1 MAQGNAS
8 RARGPAA
15 EVLRG
20 FRVGVTADRRAD
32 DLIAAL
38 ERRGA
43 QVLHAPAVTV
53 APNEQDGALVID
65 TREVIMARPDVM
77 LVTTGYGMRR
87 WFEVADAAGLGA
99 ELTAVLEQARIFAR
113 GPKAH
118 GAVRA
123 AGLLD
128 AEVSEMETTASLV
141 DAMIAAGLTGRS
153 VAIQLHGFTDDIQLA
168 RLREVSTSVLTV
180 TPYRWARPSARER
193 LPRLIR
199 AACLRQLDAV
209 TFTSAPAAKA
219 VLDTAEDLGLRADL
233 VRAMTEH
240 VAPVAVGPV
249 TAGPLA
255 VAGIPVVVP
264 ERYRLGAL
272 IRLVTE
278 ELVERHVR
286 RFRSGGTA
294 IEVRGRCVLVDGR
307 QVMLGPN
314 ALLIFTTLAASESVV
329 SRQELVDRLPDGLD
343 DHALEVAMSRLRRS
357 LGVPGLISTV
367 VKRGYRL
374 NAARVA

>member
-1 MAQGNAS
+1 MAPLS
-8 RARGPAA
+8 
-15 EVLRG
+15 G

-43 QVLHAPAVTV
+43 QVLHAPALTV

-65 TREVIMARPDVM
+65 TREVILARPDVV

-87 WFEVADAAGLGA
+87 WFEAADAAGIGA
-99 ELTAVLEQARIFAR
+99 ELTAVLEQSRIFAR

-128 AEVSEMETTASLV
+128 AEVSETETTASLV
-141 DAMIAAGLTGRS
+141 DAMVAAGLSGRD
-153 VAIQLHGFTDDIQLA
+153 VAIQLHGFTDDVQLA
-168 RLREVSTSVLTV
+168 RLREVSASVMTV
-180 TPYRWARPSARER
+180 TPYRWARPAARER

-199 AACLRQLDAV
+199 AVCSRQLDAV
-209 TFTSAPAAKA
+209 TFTSAPAAA
-219 VLDTAEDLGLRADL
+219 ALLDVAKDLGLGAEL
-233 VRAMTEH
+233 VRAMTDH
-240 VAPVAVGPV
+240 VAAVAVGPV
-249 TAGPLA
+249 TAAPLRRG
-255 VAGIPVVVP
+255 GIPVAVP
-264 ERYRLGAL
+264 DRYRLGAL

-278 ELVERHVR
+278 ELGERRVR
-286 RFRSGGTA
+286 RFRCGPTA
-294 IEVRGRCVLVDGR
+294 IELRGRCVLVDDR
-307 QVMLGPN
+307 PVMLGPN
-314 ALLIFTTLAASESVV
+314 ALLLFTTLAGSMSVV
-329 SRQELVDRLPDGLD
+329 SREELNDRLPDALD
-343 DHALEVAMSRLRRS
+343 DHALEVAMSRLRRA

-374 NAARVA
+374 NASRVA